1 MALPKIATP
10 TFTLELPSNGKSINY
25 RPFLVKEEKLLLMAQ
40 EGGDETEIMNAIV
53 QVLNECCFDD
63 SIDFSKHPTFDIE
76 YYFLQLRS
84 RSIGEHVEL
93 AIACKEC
100 DDKLEFQIN
109 LLEDITIDKN
119 KDHTNRLQLTD
130 DVGVVMKYPTVRD
143 TATIQNSD
151 TNNIEQSFSVI
162 INSIE
167 SIYDNTSVYYA
178 KETSREEMEDFL
190 YGLPQTC
197 FKKVTDFF
205 ETMPKLSYKKTH
217 VCKNGH
223 ENEILVEGL
232 AGFF

>member
-10 TFTLELPSNGKSINY
+10 TFTLELPSNGKAINY
-25 RPFLVKEEKLLLMAQ
+25 RPFLVKEEKLLLIAQ
-40 EGGDETEIMNAIV
+40 EGGDENEIMNAIV
-53 QVLNECCFDD
+53 QVLNDCCSDD

-84 RSIGEHVEL
+84 RSIGEHVDVSL
-93 AIACKEC
+93 PCKDC
-100 DDKLEFQIN
+100 DDIIKFQIN
-109 LLEDITIDKN
+109 LLEDITIYKN
-119 KDHTNRLQLTD
+119 EDHTNRLQLTD

-143 TATIQNSD
+143 TATIQKSD

-167 SIYDNTSVYYA
+167 SIYDSASVYYA

-223 ENEILVEGL
+223 ENDILLEGL